1 MSDGSD
7 GAAASAGGLN
17 KNTRVAVMAGGFALF
32 MLGMAFAAVPLYQIF
47 CQVTGFGGTTQ
58 RAEAPSET
66 VLDRVVSVR
75 FDSNVSGG
83 LGWRF
88 EPVVKTVN
96 VRVGENALAFYRA
109 TNISNQPLVGTA
121 SFNVAP
127 DSVGAYFA
135 KIECFCF
142 TEQRLEPGESMEMPV
157 SFFVDPEFVN
167 DKDTKGISQITLSYT
182 FYPVDKPTEDVVT
195 TQDQAL
201 APTELQQQLDAT
213 QRPRG

>member
-1 MSDGSD
+1 MTDATASKTE
-7 GAAASAGGLN
+7 SAGA
-17 KNTRVAVMAGGFALF
+17 KNARVAVAAGGFALF

-58 RAEAPSET
+58 RAEAPSDT
-66 VLDRVVSVR
+66 VLDKVVSVR

-83 LGWRF
+83 LGWKF
-88 EPVVKTVN
+88 EPVVKTVD

-109 TNISNQPLVGTA
+109 TNISEKPLVGTA

-127 DSVGAYFA
+127 LSVGAYFA

-142 TEQRLEPGESMEMPV
+142 TEQRLEPGQSVEMPV
-157 SFFVDPEFVN
+157 SFFVDPEFAK

-182 FYPVDKPTEDVVT
+182 FYPVDNPTEDMVT

-201 APTELQQQLDAT
+201 VPTPSMQQSDPDL
-213 QRPRG
+213 RPRG